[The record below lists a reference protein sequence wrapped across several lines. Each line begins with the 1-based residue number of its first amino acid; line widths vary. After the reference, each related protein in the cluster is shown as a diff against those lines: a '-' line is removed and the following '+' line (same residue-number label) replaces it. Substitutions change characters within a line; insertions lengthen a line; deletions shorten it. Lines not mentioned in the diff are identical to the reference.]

1 MPTSI
6 IAEREEGRRIDPSR
20 QQGRGCSASWRPLSC
35 LPPLFIAVLVGL
47 AALIVYVRTL
57 APSIVWGDSPE
68 LTTAAFTAGVPHPT
82 GYPLYMILAHAF
94 LWMFPAGSIAYRMNL
109 LSALSGS
116 AAVALIYLLLLRVTH
131 SRWSSLVA
139 ALLFAFG
146 RTFWSQAVIAEHYPF
161 EMVCMAAALICVL
174 TWDRRGGRRWLWASA
189 LIYGLC
195 LTHHMMSLLLAPGL
209 LFLALT
215 SRHRRQFVR
224 ELRWTLPLFLLP
236 LALYLYLPL
245 AALRDPPMNWGDPR
259 TWDRFIAHV
268 TGSQYHDLM
277 FQLTRAQLAAQA
289 KRYIDHLPLQFS
301 PTILWLAP
309 LGAWSLARRQRRLF
323 GLTFLIYLVDLVY
336 ALNYLVYNV
345 EVYYLPSHLILAL
358 WIGCG
363 LRLTGAWLGL
373 RWRRRA
379 LPPARRRALSASLSS
394 AALLILPITSLAG
407 NWKAND
413 HRDDWSALVYA
424 RATLAAL
431 KPNAVVL
438 AEGDSEYFPLLYP
451 RFVEH
456 RRPDLTLLELIDVVV
471 PARQR
476 LVTRHRG
483 EGLRVVI
490 PPRAERAAGSG
501 GPYDNRLLKQLIA
514 DNNGQRPIY
523 LLCPPE
529 DLKTTWLAAAI
540 KPYCQVTDT
549 NTPCLRLIGRSPK
562 ITAADPHPQRPER
575 IAFGPLRPGG
585 ARCDDLELLGYDA
598 QPLRRGGVP
607 LLEMTYYWRL
617 NDPAA
622 ARPATVWV
630 LFTDADG
637 NYQRKEDGS
646 PEFHNIHPLA
656 YGLGQNSVKLPR
668 LLRETYTLSIPP
680 AEWNQPLQI
689 RLAVLLHGRF
699 LPTRSTDSPWAEIG
713 NLPPAARDKRPRRL
727 ASAAASGDRG

>member
-6 IAEREEGRRIDPSR
+6 IAEREEGRRTDSSR
-20 QQGRGCSASWRPLSC
+20 QQGQRCSASGRPLSC
-35 LPPLFIAVLVGL
+35 LPQLLIAVLVGL
-47 AALIVYVRTL
+47 AAFLVYVRTL
-57 APSIVWGDSPE
+57 APTIIWGDSPE

-82 GYPLYMILAHAF
+82 GYPLYMILSHAF
-94 LWMFPAGSIAYRMNL
+94 LRVCPLGSVAYRMNL
-109 LSALSGS
+109 LSALSGG
-116 AAVALIYLLLLRVTH
+116 AAVALSYLLLRRVTR

-139 ALLFAFG
+139 ALLFAVG

-161 EMVCMAAALICVL
+161 EMVCIAAALICVL

-215 SRHRRQFVR
+215 SRHRLQFVR

-289 KRYIDHLPLQFS
+289 KRYVDHLPLQFS
-301 PTILWLAP
+301 PASLWLAP

-345 EVYYLPSHLILAL
+345 EVYYLPSHLMVAL

-363 LRLTGAWLGL
+363 LRQTGAWLDL

-379 LPPARRRALSASLSS
+379 LPLARRRVLNASLSG

-413 HRDDWSALVYA
+413 HHNDWSALNYG

-456 RRPDLTLLELIDVVV
+456 RRPDVTLLELIDVVV

-483 EGLRVVI
+483 EGLKVVV
-490 PPRAERAAGSG
+490 PPRAKRAAGG
-501 GPYDNRLLKQLIA
+501 DGPYDNGLLKQLIA

-529 DLKTTWLAAAI
+529 DLKSTWMVPAM

-549 NTPCLRLIGRSPK
+549 NTPCLRLIRRPPE
-562 ITAADPHPQRPER
+562 ITATDPHPERRER

-585 ARCDDLELLGYDA
+585 GQGDDLELLGYDIR
-598 QPLRRGGVP
+598 PLRRDGLP
-607 LLEMTYYWRL
+607 LLQMTYYWRL
-617 NDPAA
+617 NNPAA
-622 ARPATVWV
+622 ARAATVWV
-630 LFTDADG
+630 LFTDSAG
-637 NYQRKEDGS
+637 NYQRQDDGT

-656 YGLGQNSVKLPR
+656 YGLGAGAVKLPPM
-668 LLRETYTLSIPP
+668 LEETFTLSVPP
-680 AEWNQPLQI
+680 SEWHQALRI
-689 RLAVLLHGRF
+689 RMAVLLHGRF
-699 LPTRSTDSPWAEIG
+699 LPIRSTRSPWAEIG
-713 NLPPAARDKRPRRL
+713 DLPPAAPGQGPRRL
-727 ASAAASGDRG
+727 ASAAPPREGE